1 MIKISISTVA
11 RSRPATGEQLLP
23 RSDITH
29 LHVDQDQLCYP
40 QPSPTHKENMKNRA
54 HARIDHRQNSLLPL
68 PSPPQQVVTVVYDSQ
83 LSDDRCMPLM
93 HENTI
98 NDFRKPLSPL
108 SLMEPLVATTPD
120 QVKEQDASNPHK
132 LLMTPLYCRHPYHS
146 RKLWGSL
153 KMQDMTMT
161 CFESLHNNHPHM
173 PCTPLAIMMPHS
185 RKHTCNHA
193 YSTNKHS
200 TFDSTFGSQWTFD
213 LHWCFVLHSTF
224 MQYPIACLFN

>member
-1 MIKISISTVA
+1 MNCCTQPV
-11 RSRPATGEQLLP
+11 PATGEQLLP

-29 LHVDQDQLCYP
+29 LHVDQDQLFYP

-54 HARIDHRQNSLLPL
+54 HARIDHRKNSLLPL

-132 LLMTPLYCRHPYHS
+132 LLLTPPLLSPPIP
-146 RKLWGSL
+146 
-153 KMQDMTMT
+153 QPQAMTMT

-193 YSTNKHS
+193 YSTNKHA
-200 TFDSTFGSQWTFD
+200 TFDSTFGSQ
-213 LHWCFVLHSTF
+213 
-224 MQYPIACLFN
+224 

>member
-54 HARIDHRQNSLLPL
+54 HARIDHRKNSLLPL

-83 LSDDRCMPLM
+83 LSDDRCMLLM

-98 NDFRKPLSPL
+98 NDFRKTLSPL

-132 LLMTPLYCRHPYHS
+132 LLLTPPLLSPPIPQPQTVRELENARHDHDLLRIPTQQPPSHAVH
-146 RKLWGSL
+146 
-153 KMQDMTMT
+153 T
-161 CFESLHNNHPHM
+161 
-173 PCTPLAIMMPHS
+173 
-185 RKHTCNHA
+185 TCNHDA
-193 YSTNKHS
+193 PLTQAHMQSCI
-200 TFDSTFGSQWTFD
+200 
-213 LHWCFVLHSTF
+213 LHQQAFHF
-224 MQYPIACLFN
+224 